1 MSTRQPPS
9 ASKAPQEPPLR
20 SHKGAR
26 PPHAPCQPPPV
37 RSGRGPPAAP
47 AAPPALDRSHA
58 VGVAESALFES
69 GALPPSPPHQGATGG
84 SFWDGEK
91 VRSRR
96 CASNSR
102 LSRPVPRAS
111 DALCCSICGRRR
123 DYARRRGCR
132 RRRPDRP
139 RPGHRRCARSRR
151 RRPPRRPPGPRE
163 RLFPV
168 WPRPRVTDAW
178 AAATAACRER
188 LRAAP
193 RRLPLGRAWPGGHP
207 RPRRRRL
214 QPRRRVSA
222 ALAVSCE
229 RGWAVAKKI
238 SRYVGVT
245 SMVTVYR
252 SSVLARD
259 GV

>member
-1 MSTRQPPS
+1 M
-9 ASKAPQEPPLR
+9 
-20 SHKGAR
+20 
-26 PPHAPCQPPPV
+26 
-37 RSGRGPPAAP
+37 
-47 AAPPALDRSHA
+47 
-58 VGVAESALFES
+58 GVAESALFES

-111 DALCCSICGRRR
+111 DALWCSICGRRR
-123 DYARRRGCR
+123 NYARRRGCR

-151 RRPPRRPPGPRE
+151 RRPPRRPLGPRE

-168 WPRPRVTDAW
+168 WPRPCVTDAW

-238 SRYVGVT
+238 SRYVGVK
-245 SMVTVYR
+245 YGNG
-252 SSVLARD
+252 LPQ
-259 GV
+259 